1 MAPEPGGWHGG
12 PMLTSRTARLALLAV
27 LGTLVAAAS
36 TAPAA
41 SAATQRYAIPDGSG
55 TSCSSA
61 SPCDVSYAIE
71 FAKVGD
77 EVIIEPGIYDL
88 PAPQGAPDLTIYD
101 PAQIT
106 IHGVAGQPAPVLW
119 FHGPNQGGLG
129 LSHGSTLRHV
139 VLNQT
144 EPGRRAL
151 RTWDAEL
158 DQVIVKASSSVDCA
172 AWITGSTMRNSIV
185 AGKDTA
191 ICAEAGPPPN
201 IVNASQFRN
210 VTAVATAQA
219 GVAIDVYAHGGANAT
234 ISVVNVIATGGQTG
248 GGLAIRTDSSGAHAT
263 INATHTNFSNYWT
276 SGTSS
281 QFVDGGGNQGT
292 PPKFVNPADGDYR
305 QAAWSPT
312 IDAGLNDPFSGPFDV
327 DGDPRTVGT
336 TDIGADE
343 FVVAPAATTGPA
355 SALTDHS
362 AALSGSVNANGAP
375 TSYRFEYGPT
385 TAYGSSTP
393 TVGAGSGTGA
403 VAAAATLTGLS
414 PATTYHYRL
423 VATNGGGATKGTD
436 QTFTTASPP
445 PPTSPSP
452 TPTST
457 STTQTPTTQ
466 TPTTQTPTSET
477 PTTQAPNATP
487 AFAGVR
493 LVSTRLSLGGRFVAL
508 KLSCPA
514 GTVGRCSGRT
524 KLTARRRAS
533 SGTASSVTLGRAPFS
548 IAAGKQAKVR
558 VRVSRAGRRLL
569 GRERRLRGKDTN
581 AARDAAGRSKTTV
594 AAVTIRRRQR

>member
-1 MAPEPGGWHGG
+1 MPI
-12 PMLTSRTARLALLAV
+12 SRTPRLALLTI
-27 LGTLVAAAS
+27 LGALAAAAS

-41 SAATQRYAIPDGSG
+41 SAAAQRYASPGGSG
-55 TSCSSA
+55 TTCSSA
-61 SPCDVSYAIE
+61 SPCEVSYAIE
-71 FAKVGD
+71 FANAGD
-77 EVIIEPGIYDL
+77 EVIVNPGFYDL
-88 PAPQGAPDLTIYD
+88 PAPQGVPNQTIYD
-101 PAQIT
+101 HAKTT

-119 FHGPNQGGLG
+119 FHGPEQNGLG

-139 VLNQT
+139 LLNQY
-144 EPGRRAL
+144 ESNRMAL

-158 DQVIVKASSSVDCA
+158 DQVIVRASSSADCA
-172 AWITGSTMRNSIV
+172 AWITGTMMRNSIV

-191 ICAEAGPPPN
+191 ICAEAGTPQN
-201 IVNASQFRN
+201 TLNASQFRN

-219 GVAIDVYAHGGANAT
+219 GVAIDVYAHDGANAT
-234 ISVVNVIATGGQTG
+234 NGLVNVIARGGQTG

-276 SGTSS
+276 SGTNV
-281 QFVDGGGNQGT
+281 QYLDGGGNQAT

-305 QAAWSPT
+305 QAAGSPT
-312 IDAGLNDPFSGPFDV
+312 INTGYNDPFSGLFDV
-327 DGDPRTVGT
+327 DGDPRKIGT

-355 SALTDHS
+355 DAVTTQSAT
-362 AALSGSVNANGAP
+362 LSGSVNANGAP

-403 VAAAATLTGLS
+403 VAAAATLSGLS

-436 QTFTTASPP
+436 QTLTTASPP

-457 STTQTPTTQ
+457 TQTPTTQ
-466 TPTTQTPTSET
+466 TPATQTPTSQT
-477 PTTQAPNATP
+477 PTTQAPSATP

-493 LVSTRLSLGGRFVAL
+493 LVSTRLSFGGRFVAL

-524 KLTARRRAS
+524 KLSARRRAS

-569 GRERRLRGKDTN
+569 GRARRLRGIDTN